1 MMFSIVNFSMQGEI
15 NLPAYLH
22 PLAIKPHFNEK
33 MNIWSL
39 HFVSFLAAVLFIHPD
54 WNSFND
60 SSQDPPLLFSFSI
73 EGKMKYVSKDRT
85 GLFWVLA
92 FSRDYANKQKK
103 NTHSHLYS
111 LWARALFQEYKLFLP
126 SCFFKFIFSVFP
138 FNLSFL
144 VSFIM
149 Q

>member
-1 MMFSIVNFSMQGEI
+1 MIFSILSFSMQEEI
-15 NLPAYLH
+15 NLTAYLH

-33 MNIWSL
+33 MNIWTL
-39 HFVSFLAAVLFIHPD
+39 HLVSFLTAVHFVHSD

-85 GLFWVLA
+85 ALFWVLA
-92 FSRDYANKQKK
+92 FSWDYANKQKK
-103 NTHSHLYS
+103 NTHFHLYP
-111 LWARALFQEYKLFLP
+111 LRTKALFQEYQLFLP
-126 SCFFKFIFSVFP
+126 TCFFKLAFSLFP
-138 FNLSFL
+138 FYLSFL
-144 VSFIM
+144 ASFIM